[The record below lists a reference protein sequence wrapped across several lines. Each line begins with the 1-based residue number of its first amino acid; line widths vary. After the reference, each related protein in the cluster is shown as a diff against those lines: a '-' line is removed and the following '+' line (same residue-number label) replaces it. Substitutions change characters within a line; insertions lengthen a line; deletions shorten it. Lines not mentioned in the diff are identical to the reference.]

1 MSREVDPVDPLVKV
15 VFPTG
20 MLGSGFSEKAVSD
33 GIALGATAIAVDAG
47 STDSGPYYLGSGVAK
62 SSASAVEQD
71 LRSLITLSRRA
82 DIPLVIGSCGT
93 SGTDLGVDWMADMAQ
108 RIGKEE
114 GLSFRLA
121 CIYSE
126 LHPEVVVAA
135 LECGRVRPLPPAAQ
149 VSAGDVRACEHIVG
163 LMGHEPIASA
173 LMAGADVV
181 LAGRATDTATVA
193 ALALMS
199 GIPPGPAWHAAKT
212 VECGGQCTVAPL
224 PGPVLVEIDREGFT
238 VTPLSEDAFCTPTS
252 VAAHMLYE
260 NADPFRLVEPP
271 GALDTSAAGYVA
283 IDERRVRVTGSRFE
297 RAAKSTVK
305 LEGSRLAGFETIV
318 LVGIRDPHV
327 LSRIDEWLESVEATL
342 RDRVLLTL
350 GLEAGDY
357 RVELRCYGHDG
368 VLGKLEPARTSP
380 IEVGVLLKV
389 RADDQTTATAI
400 AKTAN
405 VLLLHMPLSGMQ
417 HLPSFAF
424 ATSPAEIERGAAYE
438 FVLNHVIEVDDPA
451 ELVRTTFR
459 EVNGGS

>member
-1 MSREVDPVDPLVKV
+1 VQIDPD
-15 VFPTG
+15 
-20 MLGSGFSEKAVSD
+20 
-33 GIALGATAIAVDAG
+33 
-47 STDSGPYYLGSGVAK
+47 
-62 SSASAVEQD
+62 
-71 LRSLITLSRRA
+71 
-82 DIPLVIGSCGT
+82 
-93 SGTDLGVDWMADMAQ
+93 
-108 RIGKEE
+108 
-114 GLSFRLA
+114 
-121 CIYSE
+121 
-126 LHPEVVVAA
+126 
-135 LECGRVRPLPPAAQ
+135 
-149 VSAGDVRACEHIVG
+149 
-163 LMGHEPIASA
+163 
-173 LMAGADVV
+173 
-181 LAGRATDTATVA
+181 
-193 ALALMS
+193 
-199 GIPPGPAWHAAKT
+199 
-212 VECGGQCTVAPL
+212 
-224 PGPVLVEIDREGFT
+224 GFT

-271 GALDTSAAGYVA
+271 GALDTSAARYVA

-297 RAAKSTVK
+297 RAAKFTVK

-327 LSRIDEWLESVEATL
+327 LSRIDEWLGSVEATL

-368 VLGKLEPARTSP
+368 VLGKLETGRNSP

-451 ELVRTTFR
+451 ELVRTTFL
-459 EVNGGS
+459 EVNGGT